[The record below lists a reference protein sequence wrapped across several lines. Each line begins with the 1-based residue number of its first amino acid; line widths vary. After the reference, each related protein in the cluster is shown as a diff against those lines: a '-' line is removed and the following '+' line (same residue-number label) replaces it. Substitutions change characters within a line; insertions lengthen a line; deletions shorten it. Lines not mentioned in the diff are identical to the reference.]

1 MTQHNEQP
9 AATWTLATPSGA
21 GAVAIVQLH
30 GDIDA
35 ALAACGIGV
44 VAVGE
49 VRLRDLMEVDRGIV
63 ARFAEDMC
71 QLMPHGGVAVVRALV
86 AELVRRGI
94 PEADPAGTAGPPM
107 YPEARSDVEA
117 RALAALSRVA
127 SPLAVDLLL
136 AQHALWSRPD
146 AASDPTRDRV
156 LNRLIE
162 PPLVVALGA
171 SNIGKS
177 TLVNA
182 LAGRSVSIV
191 ADEPGTTRDHV
202 GVMLDLAGLV
212 VRYVD
217 TPGLREG
224 AGALEQEAVAEATE
238 VAAGADLLLLC
249 GDATARPPSLPA
261 VLAAKDRITV
271 GLRGDLGAP
280 QFAVSVLVSAARGDG
295 IAELVSIVRER
306 LVPGAF
312 MQDQRPWRFW

>member
-1 MTQHNEQP
+1 
-9 AATWTLATPSGA
+9 
-21 GAVAIVQLH
+21 VAIVQLH

-35 ALAACGIGV
+35 ALAACGIGA
-44 VAVGE
+44 VAVGG
-49 VRLRDLMEVDRGIV
+49 VRLRDLMGVDRGIV
-63 ARFAEDMC
+63 ARFARDMC

-86 AELVRRGI
+86 AELTRQGI
-94 PEADPAGTAGPPM
+94 AEQDPAGTAGPPSGPPM
-107 YPEARSDVEA
+107 YPEARSEIDA
-117 RALAALSRVA
+117 RALAALSRAA

-136 AQHALWSRPD
+136 AQHELWSRPG
-146 AASDPTRDRV
+146 AASDPQRDRI
-156 LNRLIE
+156 LNRLID

-224 AGALEQEAVAEATE
+224 AGAIEQEAVAGALE
-238 VAAGADLLLLC
+238 VASHADLLVVC
-249 GDATARPPSLPA
+249 GDSASDLPA
-261 VLAAKDRITV
+261 LPSEPAATNRIV
-271 GLRGDLGAP
+271 VALRADLGRAK
-280 QFAVSVLVSAARGDG
+280 FAADARVSALSGDG
-295 IAELVSIVRER
+295 IAELVKLVGER
-306 LVPGAF
+306 LVP
-312 MQDQRPWRFW
+312 RSERESTVPWRFWE